1 MIKNLEIKNFK
12 SIKNLNLECKRINVF
27 IGKPN
32 TGKSNILE
40 ALGILSFGRF
50 CIIGADLKEFV
61 RFEYMNN
68 LFYNENLDESITI
81 KTDGKTLEI
90 GFDSEKEIFWGR
102 YRKETYPMP
111 VPQEVLFSFEYD
123 YTHKRGCSC
132 PDPTKLPFK
141 FYRFSVRKEFPRKE
155 VAFLLPPSGDNL
167 LALLRSHKELRKF
180 VKDIFHEYGLRVVL
194 KPQENKMEVQKEIE
208 DIIISHPYPLVSD
221 TLQRLIFY
229 LAAIETNK
237 DSVIVFEEPEAHAF
251 PYYTKYLAERIA
263 LDKSNQ
269 YFISTHNPYL
279 LLSIL
284 EKAPQNDIGIFI
296 TYFEDYQTKVKPLSE
311 KQKEEIL
318 GEEIDIFFNIDNIE
332 RFVSE

>member
-12 SIKNLNLECKRINVF
+12 SIKNLKLECKRINVF

-68 LFYNENLDESITI
+68 LFYNENLEDSITI
-81 KTDGKTLEI
+81 KVDDKILEI
-90 GFDSEKEIFWGR
+90 NFDFEKEEFWGR
-102 YRKETYPMP
+102 CREDVVPKP
-111 VPQEVLFSFEYD
+111 VPVPTFFSFD
-123 YTHKRGCSC
+123 YNYEGKGSASCSGFE
-132 PDPTKLPFK
+132 KLPFK
-141 FYRFSVRKEFPRKE
+141 FYRFSIKKTFPRKE

-167 LALLRSHKELRKF
+167 LAILRSHKELRKL
-180 VKDIFHEYGLRVVL
+180 VKEIFDEYGLKLKL
-194 KPQENKMEVQKEIE
+194 KPQDNKIEVDKDIE

-221 TLQRLIFY
+221 TLQRLIFH

-237 DSVIVFEEPEAHAF
+237 DSIIIFEEPEAHAF

-263 LDKSNQ
+263 LDDNNNQ
-269 YFISTHNPYL
+269 YFISTHNPYFL
-279 LLSIL
+279 LPII
-284 EKAPQNDIGIFI
+284 EKTPKDQVGIFI
-296 TYFEDYQTKVKPLSE
+296 TYFEDYQTRVKSLSE
-311 KQKEEIL
+311 EDIKEIMDM
-318 GEEIDIFFNIDNIE
+318 EIDVFFNIE
-332 RFVSE
+332 RFL

>member
-68 LFYNENLDESITI
+68 LFYNENLEDSITI
-81 KTDGKTLEI
+81 KVDDKILEI
-90 GFDSEKEIFWGR
+90 NFDFEKEEFWGR
-102 YRKETYPMP
+102 CREDVVPKP
-111 VPQEVLFSFEYD
+111 VPVPTFFSFD
-123 YTHKRGCSC
+123 YNYEGKGSASCSGFE
-132 PDPTKLPFK
+132 KLPFK
-141 FYRFSVRKEFPRKE
+141 FYRFSIKKTFPRKE

-167 LALLRSHKELRKF
+167 LAILRSHKELRKL
-180 VKDIFHEYGLRVVL
+180 VKEIFDEYGLKLKL
-194 KPQENKMEVQKEIE
+194 KPQDNKIEVDKDIE

-221 TLQRLIFY
+221 TLQRLIFH

-263 LDKSNQ
+263 LDDNNNQ
-269 YFISTHNPYL
+269 YFISTHNPYFL
-279 LLSIL
+279 LPII
-284 EKAPQNDIGIFI
+284 EKTPKDQVGIFI
-296 TYFEDYQTKVKPLSE
+296 TYFEDYQTRVKSLSE
-311 KQKEEIL
+311 EDIKEIMDM
-318 GEEIDIFFNIDNIE
+318 EIDVFFNIE
-332 RFVSE
+332 RFL

>member
-68 LFYNENLDESITI
+68 LFYNENLEDSITI
-81 KTDGKTLEI
+81 KVDDKILEI
-90 GFDSEKEIFWGR
+90 NFDFEKEEFWGR
-102 YRKETYPMP
+102 CREDVVPKP
-111 VPQEVLFSFEYD
+111 VPVPTFFSFD
-123 YTHKRGCSC
+123 YNYEGKGSASCSGFE
-132 PDPTKLPFK
+132 KLPFK
-141 FYRFSVRKEFPRKE
+141 FYRFSIKKTFPRKE

-167 LALLRSHKELRKF
+167 LAILRSHKELRKL
-180 VKDIFHEYGLRVVL
+180 VKEIFDEYGLKLKL
-194 KPQENKMEVQKEIE
+194 KPQDNKIEVDKDIE

-221 TLQRLIFY
+221 TLQRLIFH

-237 DSVIVFEEPEAHAF
+237 DSIIIFEEPEAHAF

-263 LDKSNQ
+263 LDDNNNQ
-269 YFISTHNPYL
+269 YFISTHNPYFL
-279 LLSIL
+279 LPII
-284 EKAPQNDIGIFI
+284 EKTPKDQVGIFI
-296 TYFEDYQTKVKPLSE
+296 TYFEDYQTRVKSLSE
-311 KQKEEIL
+311 EDIKEIMDM
-318 GEEIDIFFNIDNIE
+318 EIDVFFNIE
-332 RFVSE
+332 RFL

>member
-1 MIKNLEIKNFK
+1 MIKKLEIKNFK
-12 SIKNLNLECKRINVF
+12 SIKNLNLECKRVNVF

-111 VPQEVLFSFEYD
+111 VPQEVLFSFECD
-123 YTHKRGCSC
+123 YEGKGTKSC

-141 FYRFSVRKEFPRKE
+141 FYRFSIKKTFPRKE
-155 VAFLLPPSGDNL
+155 VSFLLPPSGENL
-167 LALLRSHKELRKF
+167 LAILRSHKELMKL
-180 VKDIFHEYGLRVVL
+180 VNEIFDEYGLRIKL
-194 KPQENKMEVQKEIE
+194 RPQESKIEVEEDIK

-221 TLQRLIFY
+221 TLQRLIFH

-237 DSVIVFEEPEAHAF
+237 DSIIIFEEPEAHAF
-251 PYYTKYLAERIA
+251 PYYTKYLAELIA
-263 LDKSNQ
+263 LDENNNQ
-269 YFISTHNPYL
+269 YFISTHNPYFL
-279 LLSIL
+279 LPII
-284 EKAPQNDIGIFI
+284 EKTPRDEVGIFI
-296 TYFEDYQTKVKPLSE
+296 TDFEDYQTKVKGLSE
-311 KQKEEIL
+311 EDIKEIMDMEV
-318 GEEIDIFFNIDNIE
+318 DVFFNIE
-332 RFVSE
+332 RFL